1 MDKISKEL
9 WSAIFAPLFASC
21 WDEVQSLAMTSH
33 LRTHTGA
40 RHKLAQVKQSNPFI
54 HSTASL
60 AQCESSSDLIHGK
73 ILNI

>member
-60 AQCESSSDLIHGK
+60 AVRVK
-73 ILNI
+73 